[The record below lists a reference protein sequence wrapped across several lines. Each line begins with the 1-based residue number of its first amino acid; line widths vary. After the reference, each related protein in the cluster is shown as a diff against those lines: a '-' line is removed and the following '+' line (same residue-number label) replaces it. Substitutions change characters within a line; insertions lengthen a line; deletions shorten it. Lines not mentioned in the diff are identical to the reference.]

1 MAYAFIRVPAAPVR
15 RKARH
20 QAEMVNQLLFG
31 EPVRILKEKKGNW
44 FKVSGLHDQY
54 EGWLTGH
61 MLEEV
66 GEEEARRPVEF
77 LAADAFNR
85 ILLDG
90 QPMWI
95 PAASYLPQ
103 LSGKEG
109 RLGSI
114 SYQWEGQV
122 IKRPAEEYNADAL
135 RAIALSWLNA
145 PYCWGGRTMMGVD
158 CSGFV
163 QIVFRML
170 GFDLPRDAWQQAQ
183 EGKTV
188 DKLRHAQ
195 TGDLAFF
202 DDKDEIVHV
211 GILLSPEQIIHAA
224 GRVRIDTIDKK
235 GIIHSETGKRTH
247 SLRVIKRTW
256 QG

>member
-44 FKVSGLHDQY
+44 FKVCGLHDQY

-61 MLEEV
+61 MLEPV
-66 GEEEARRPVEF
+66 SEEEARRPVEY
-77 LAADAFNR
+77 LAEEPFNR
-85 ILLDG
+85 ILLQG
-90 QPMWI
+90 QPTWI
-95 PAASYLPQ
+95 PAASFLPNFA
-103 LSGKEG
+103 GKEG
-109 RLGSI
+109 KLGSLGFE
-114 SYQWEGQV
+114 WEGQV
-122 IKRPAEEYNADAL
+122 IRRPADDFKPDTLHRIVETW
-135 RAIALSWLNA
+135 INA

-183 EGKTV
+183 EGNTV
-188 DKLRHAQ
+188 DKLRNAQ

-211 GILLSPEQIIHAA
+211 GILLSPEKIIHAA

>member
-44 FKVSGLHDQY
+44 FKVCGLHDQY

-61 MLEEV
+61 MLEQV

-122 IKRPAEEYNADAL
+122 IKRPAEEYSADAL

>member
-44 FKVSGLHDQY
+44 FKVCGLHDQY

-61 MLEEV
+61 MLEQV

-122 IKRPAEEYNADAL
+122 IKRPAEEYSADAL

-188 DKLRHAQ
+188 EKLRHAQ